1 MYKTNVPGS
10 KRSAKVIDLKI
21 TIGIIIVVTMLFD
34 ILSTG
39 RAQIKDI
46 IILVLIIASL

>member
-1 MYKTNVPGS
+1 M
-10 KRSAKVIDLKI
+10 IDLKI
-21 TIGIIIVVTMLFD
+21 AIGVIVVISMLFD
-34 ILSTG
+34 ILATG

>member
-1 MYKTNVPGS
+1 M
-10 KRSAKVIDLKI
+10 IDLKI
-21 TIGIIIVVTMLFD
+21 AIGVIVVISMLFD